1 VLIKTDI
8 KGGDFLEWAGIFT
21 GVGAVDLM
29 GILTEV
35 KSLVPIVLPA
45 VVGFLAFRKG
55 WGFLRSAI
63 MGA

>member
-1 VLIKTDI
+1 M
-8 KGGDFLEWAGIFT
+8 FT
-21 GVGAVDLM
+21 SVTSVMLL